1 MANVEHANI
10 LNFRVAGLKF
20 SVSSGATLS
29 ELQSLLPS
37 YRTFYE
43 KEATGDA
50 PLFELFAHIA
60 GEGEQPSQPAAQPLH
75 TFDEPDIIQEFY
87 AEPQGGH
94 SIRIYTHPRSL
105 AAIMHASAD
114 WRQARA
120 EIFGNTDTQS
130 YALGNVIMMLYAL
143 TALDANALLIHASVI
158 EHGGKGFIF
167 QGKSGT
173 GKSTHSRLWLKYI
186 TDTALLNDD
195 NPVVRFMPDGTVRV
209 FGTPWSGKTPC
220 YINRSVPVGAFVRLF
235 QAPENKIE
243 RMQPPLS
250 GASIIGSSSGMRWDK
265 DFYTR
270 MLQLSF
276 GIAKQ
281 TGIFTLHCLP
291 DEEAARIC
299 HATVTR

>member
-1 MANVEHANI
+1 MEHANT

-20 SVSSGATLS
+20 SVSSDATLP

-43 KEATGDA
+43 KEATDGA
-50 PLFELFAHIA
+50 PLFELSAHIA
-60 GEGEQPSQPAAQPLH
+60 GKDEQPADPEGQLLH

-105 AAIMHASAD
+105 AAILHASAD
-114 WRQARA
+114 WRQAHA
-120 EIFGNTDTQS
+120 EIFGDKDTQS

-143 TALDANALLIHASVI
+143 TALDTNALLIHASVI
-158 EHGGKGFIF
+158 EHGGKGYIF

-186 TDTALLNDD
+186 PDTALLNDD
-195 NPVVRFMPDGTVRV
+195 NPVVRLMPDGTVRV

-235 QAPENKIE
+235 QAPANKIVQ
-243 RMQPPLS
+243 MQPPLS
-250 GASIIGSSSGMRWDK
+250 GASIVGSSSGMRWDT

-276 GIAKQ
+276 SIAKQ

-299 HATVTR
+299 HAAVTKQ

>member
-1 MANVEHANI
+1 MEHANT

-20 SVSSGATLS
+20 SVSSDATLP

-43 KEATGDA
+43 KEATDDA
-50 PLFELFAHIA
+50 PLFELSAHIA
-60 GEGEQPSQPAAQPLH
+60 GKDEQPADPEGQLLH

-105 AAIMHASAD
+105 AAILHATAD
-114 WRQARA
+114 WRQAHA
-120 EIFGNTDTQS
+120 EIFGDKDTQS

-143 TALDANALLIHASVI
+143 TALDTNALLIHASVI
-158 EHGGKGFIF
+158 EHGGKGYIF

-186 TDTALLNDD
+186 PDTTLLNDD
-195 NPVVRFMPDGTVRV
+195 NPVVRLMPDGTVRV

-235 QAPENKIE
+235 QALENKIE

-250 GASIIGSSSGMRWDK
+250 GASIIGSSFGMR
-265 DFYTR
+265 
-270 MLQLSF
+270 
-276 GIAKQ
+276 
-281 TGIFTLHCLP
+281 
-291 DEEAARIC
+291 
-299 HATVTR
+299 

>member
-1 MANVEHANI
+1 MEHANT

-20 SVSSGATLS
+20 SVSSDATLP
-29 ELQSLLPS
+29 ELQNLLPS

-43 KEATGDA
+43 KEATDDA
-50 PLFELFAHIA
+50 PLFELSAHIA
-60 GEGEQPSQPAAQPLH
+60 GKDEQPADPEGQLLH

-105 AAIMHASAD
+105 AAILHASAD
-114 WRQARA
+114 WRQAHA
-120 EIFGNTDTQS
+120 EIFGDKDTQS
-130 YALGNVIMMLYAL
+130 YAFGNVIMMLYAL
-143 TALDANALLIHASVI
+143 TALDTNALLIHASVI
-158 EHGGKGFIF
+158 EHGGKGYIF

-186 TDTALLNDD
+186 PDTALLNDD
-195 NPVVRFMPDGTVRV
+195 NPVVRLMPDGTVRV

-235 QAPENKIE
+235 QAPANKIVQ
-243 RMQPPLS
+243 MQPPLS
-250 GASIIGSSSGMRWDK
+250 GASIVGSSSGMRWDT

-276 GIAKQ
+276 SIAKQ

-299 HATVTR
+299 HAAVTKQ

>member
-1 MANVEHANI
+1 MEHANT

-20 SVSSGATLS
+20 SVSSDATLP

-43 KEATGDA
+43 KEATDDA

-105 AAIMHASAD
+105 AAILHATAD
-114 WRQARA
+114 WRQAHA
-120 EIFGNTDTQS
+120 EIFGDKDTQS

-143 TALDANALLIHASVI
+143 TALDTNALLIHASVI
-158 EHGGKGFIF
+158 VHGGKGYIF

-186 TDTALLNDD
+186 PDTTLLNDD
-195 NPVVRFMPDGTVRV
+195 NPVVRLMPDGTVRV

-235 QAPENKIE
+235 QAPANKIVQ
-243 RMQPPLS
+243 MQPPLS
-250 GASIIGSSSGMRWDK
+250 GASIVGSSSGMRWDK

-276 GIAKQ
+276 SIAKQ

-299 HATVTR
+299 HAAVTKQ

>member
-1 MANVEHANI
+1 MENANTLH
-10 LNFRVAGLKF
+10 FRVAGLKF
-20 SVSSGATLS
+20 SVSSDASVS
-29 ELQSLLPS
+29 ELQKLMPS
-37 YRTFYE
+37 YRLFYE
-43 KEATGDA
+43 KDATDDA
-50 PLFELFAHIA
+50 PLFELFVHIA
-60 GEGEQPSQPAAQPLH
+60 GECDVPAPAEGRLLH

-105 AAIMHASAD
+105 AAILHASED

-120 EIFGNTDTQS
+120 EIFGGKDTQS
-130 YALGNVIMMLYAL
+130 YALGNVVMMLYAL
-143 TALDANALLIHASVI
+143 TALEANALLLHASVV
-158 EHGGKGFIF
+158 EHSGKGYIF

-186 TDTALLNDD
+186 PDTALLNDD
-195 NPVVRFMPDGTVRV
+195 NPVVRLMPDGTVRV

-235 QAPENKIE
+235 QAPVNKIVL
-243 RMQPPLS
+243 MQPPLS
-250 GASIIGSSSGMRWDK
+250 GASIIGSASGMRWDT

-276 GIAKQ
+276 SIAKQ

-299 HATVTR
+299 HAAVTKQ

>member
-1 MANVEHANI
+1 MEHANT

-20 SVSSGATLS
+20 SVSSDATLP

-43 KEATGDA
+43 KEATDDA
-50 PLFELFAHIA
+50 PLFELSAHIA
-60 GEGEQPSQPAAQPLH
+60 GKDEQPAAPEGQLLH

-94 SIRIYTHPRSL
+94 SIRIYTHPHSL
-105 AAIMHASAD
+105 AAVLHASTD

-120 EIFGNTDTQS
+120 EIYGDKDTQS

-143 TALDANALLIHASVI
+143 TALDTNALLIHASVI
-158 EHGGKGFIF
+158 EHGGKGYIF

-186 TDTALLNDD
+186 PDTALLNDD
-195 NPVVRFMPDGTVRV
+195 NPVVRLMPDGTVRV

-235 QAPENKIE
+235 QAPANKIVQ
-243 RMQPPLS
+243 MQPPLS
-250 GASIIGSSSGMRWDK
+250 GASIVGSSSGMRWDT

-276 GIAKQ
+276 SIAKQ

-299 HATVTR
+299 HAAVTKQ

>member
-1 MANVEHANI
+1 M
-10 LNFRVAGLKF
+10 
-20 SVSSGATLS
+20 
-29 ELQSLLPS
+29 PS
-37 YRTFYE
+37 YRLFYE
-43 KEATGDA
+43 KDATDDA
-50 PLFELFAHIA
+50 PLFELFVHIA
-60 GEGEQPSQPAAQPLH
+60 GECDVPAPAEGRLLH

-105 AAIMHASAD
+105 AAILHASED

-120 EIFGNTDTQS
+120 EIFGGKDTQS
-130 YALGNVIMMLYAL
+130 YALGNVVMMLYAL
-143 TALDANALLIHASVI
+143 TALEANALLLHASVVD
-158 EHGGKGFIF
+158 HGGKGYIS

-173 GKSTHSRLWLKYI
+173 GKSTHSRLWLKFI
-186 TDTALLNDD
+186 PDTALLNDD
-195 NPVVRFMPDGTVRV
+195 NPVVRLMPDGTVRV

-250 GASIIGSSSGMRWDK
+250 GASIIGSASGMRWDT

-299 HATVTR
+299 HAAVTKQ